1 MPKRLRHVLGA
12 ILLLASV
19 TLVVWQGSFSVG
31 SFAPDDPEQTF
42 VFYGISIL
50 IVLLMVTLGFM
61 LARLIVKLWIERSH
75 DRPGSR
81 ISTKL
86 VVGALALSM
95 MPVFFMVLFN
105 VYVLNRTMQKWFTL
119 PEQHELVDLATI
131 SNALERQTS
140 DKATA
145 EAELLALSPET
156 KLVLTNPFA
165 DRSWLARFCQD
176 RGILA
181 ASITPVGNADGTAK
195 PLAGFGEFPGPNGPP
210 AVVVTQGPV
219 RLAVAVPV
227 DVVQQRHAIEEYHR
241 AFDRLS
247 TERRATQSISL
258 LLLILIALFVLFAA
272 SWLAFYLARQISAPI
287 SALLR
292 AIEEV
297 SKGNLGYR
305 VKVTAVDEL
314 SQLVSGSIG

>member
-1 MPKRLRHVLGA
+1 MPKRVLHVLGA
-12 ILLLASV
+12 ILLIASV

-61 LARLIVKLWIERSH
+61 LARLIIKLWIDRSH

-119 PEQHELVDLATI
+119 PEQHELVDLTTI
-131 SNALERQTS
+131 SGALDRQTS
-140 DKATA
+140 DKANA

-156 KLVLTNPFA
+156 KLVLTNPLA
-165 DRSWLARFCQD
+165 DRSWLARFCLD

-181 ASITPVGNADGTAK
+181 ASIAPVANGVRSAK
-195 PLAGFGEFPGPNGPP
+195 PLASYGQFPGPKGPP
-210 AVVVTQGPV
+210 AVVVSQGPI

-227 DVVQQRHAIEEYHR
+227 DVV
-241 AFDRLS
+241 
-247 TERRATQSISL
+247 AT
-258 LLLILIALFVLFAA
+258 
-272 SWLAFYLARQISAPI
+272 AP
-287 SALLR
+287 SH
-292 AIEEV
+292 
-297 SKGNLGYR
+297 
-305 VKVTAVDEL
+305 
-314 SQLVSGSIG
+314 